1 MPRSPEGRTGCMSET
16 WLTTATTRTWRSL
29 CLEVGDWD
37 LADRLECCSRGVK
50 GPLDPR
56 TGASSNDAL
65 GMSLPAPATH
75 SRLLALLDTGLWMW
89 RKDGG

>member
-1 MPRSPEGRTGCMSET
+1 MSET

-29 CLEVGDWD
+29 CLEVGDRD
-37 LADRLECCSRGVK
+37 LAELATCEQHRLECCSRGVK

-56 TGASSNDAL
+56 TGASSNDAS

-75 SRLLALLDTGLWMW
+75 SRLLALMDTGLWMW
-89 RKDGG
+89 RKAGG